1 MRDLN
6 HERTAPSGSGTSRRK
21 PYQYAP
27 HLQFLQRCF
36 QQRMTHSSTLPPEA
50 EPVEHEDSTEQL
62 SGRSTDQTSLPSQS
76 QDSALESRGRQTETC
91 AQIENT
97 RQFSSSA
104 FDRVLSRPRPL
115 RRPHRVFEDLALI
128 FRDCLLKIEEEQTRY
143 KQELTSMINHVKV
156 VCRPEPLNH
165 NHQFLLTLSHW
176 MDNMTPEQNCDCRV
190 TLIKTVWNIKH
201 APSSNFVPLA
211 QSYPPATSYPTSM
224 TSPPA
229 HSYSEPHI
237 APQSQNFQQS
247 QNLALSQNFS
257 HSQNFPPSKTL
268 PTYHNFPQAQNVG
281 TAQNFPALQNF
292 PSTSHIFIPSQ
303 SHPPSQR
310 QPTSHQYPTAH
321 TFPPSQSHST
331 SVRYQPAST
340 FQETL
345 SQSQSQLP
353 SYVSAQTPFQSN
365 NTGSS
370 QTRLQTP
377 SPDVISMST
386 PNKISINEGVST
398 SVFPTPTTFTT
409 PFSNK
414 SVPYQSDTDSYSLHT
429 PQHQQQGEY
438 VRPQHSFMQSLL
450 DQSAEDAGSPTA
462 APGKAPFTQPP
473 P

>member
-6 HERTAPSGSGTSRRK
+6 HERTAPSGSGPSQRK
-21 PYQYAP
+21 AYQYAP

-50 EPVEHEDSTEQL
+50 EPLEHEESTEQL

-76 QDSALESRGRQTETC
+76 QDSAHESRGRQTETC
-91 AQIENT
+91 AQIEDT
-97 RQFSSSA
+97 RQFISSA
-104 FDRVLSRPRPL
+104 FDRVLSRPRPV

-143 KQELTSMINHVKV
+143 KQELTSMINHVEV
-156 VCRPEPLNH
+156 VCRPEPLNP
-165 NHQFLLTLSHW
+165 NQQFLLTLSHW
-176 MDNMTPEQNCDCRV
+176 MDSMTPEQNCDCRV

-201 APSSNFVPLA
+201 PPPSQFVPLA

-247 QNLALSQNFS
+247 QQSQNFQQSQNLPLSQTFS
-257 HSQNFPPSKTL
+257 HSQDFSQSQNFPPSNTL

-281 TAQNFPALQNF
+281 TAQKFPALQNF
-292 PSTSHIFIPSQ
+292 SSTSHIFIPSQ
-303 SHPPSQR
+303 SHPPYQR
-310 QPTSHQYPTAH
+310 QPTSNQYSTSH
-321 TFPPSQSHST
+321 TFPPS
-331 SVRYQPAST
+331 
-340 FQETL
+340 F

-353 SYVSAQTPFQSN
+353 SYVSAQTPFQSKS
-365 NTGSS
+365 TGSS

-377 SPDVISMST
+377 SPELISRST

-398 SVFPTPTTFTT
+398 SVFPTQTTFNT
-409 PFSNK
+409 PFSNQ
-414 SVPYQSDTDSYSLHT
+414 SVPYQSGTDSYSLHT
-429 PQHQQQGEY
+429 PQHQQQGDY

-450 DQSAEDAGSPTA
+450 DQSAEDDGSPTA
-462 APGKAPFTQPP
+462 APGKAPFTQPKP
-473 P
+473 